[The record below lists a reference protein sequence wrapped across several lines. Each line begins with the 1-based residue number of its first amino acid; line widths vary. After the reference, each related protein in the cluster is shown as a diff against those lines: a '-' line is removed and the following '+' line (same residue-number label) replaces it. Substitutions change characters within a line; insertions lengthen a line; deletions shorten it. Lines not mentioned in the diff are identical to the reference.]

1 MNVQETAAGFGGES
15 GESILPALKK
25 YIPGLTAAAV
35 SALMNRALLPGGY
48 FPLGAAF
55 MAAVPQKYAAAAA
68 VGGVLSCLTDG
79 GSLTSMEGLRHV
91 ASLLAVCGIRWA
103 LAELRTVNR
112 ARFYPFFAALAGVLM
127 TNTVINGTTGSV
139 ISYSTLYFLA
149 EGAMAG
155 IAAMFFSGACRAADR
170 FGSGERLSRMAS
182 VSLIITLCA
191 AAIPLCRLRVWGFS
205 PGMMLLHA
213 AVLLAAAARSDIG
226 GATSGI
232 AAGCVA
238 SLSRYSLPY
247 GAVIPVAALLA
258 GYASFYGRIFA
269 ASAYM
274 ACCFMGCLT
283 AGSFDYM
290 LVAEAAAGG
299 VISCLVP
306 IAYAERAIAAA
317 GFGQTYVHSSPADNS
332 AAQRLNDAAQ
342 SISGICSVLGRVS
355 DGLEKRSLPDDDGI
369 YRRAFG
375 EVCGKCV
382 LCGRCFG
389 EDEGKDDARI
399 RQLAGKLKKGRSVSG
414 SEISAALGKKCIRED
429 ELAGEI
435 NRGYGYY
442 LASRSAYSRISS
454 IRSVMNGQLEGVGM
468 LLDSLGGELCADRQD
483 EYYSREVAEHL
494 TFCGYDVIS
503 CSCSVSARGRRNV
516 RLTVRCSDGESEAPE
531 IAGCA
536 GECFDCGFEVDSAV
550 NTGDMLELSLAQRK
564 KYSLVCTGAQHCC
577 GDQKLCGD
585 SYQSFEDGLGG
596 GYLLLSDGMGSGG
609 RAAVEGA
616 LTCEL
621 FHRLLEG
628 GFDFDSAVKIVNSA
642 LMIKSDD
649 ETLSTADCLHV
660 NLYNGRAVISK
671 AGAAQ
676 SYHITD
682 GFVTRIDLP
691 SLPLGIL
698 CETDTAKYTFTAEPG
713 DRIVMISDG
722 VPTDDSMWFEDML
735 RNCGGQNAEEFARLL
750 LQNAVARRPEGD
762 DDDITVTIG
771 TVLGKI
777 CTSD

>member
-15 GESILPALKK
+15 GESIWPMLKK
-25 YIPGLTAAAV
+25 YIPGLTAAV
-35 SALMNRALLPGGY
+35 FSALMNRALLPGGY

-55 MAAVPQKYAAAAA
+55 MAAVPQQYAAAAA

-79 GSLTSMEGLRHV
+79 GALTSMEGLRHV

-103 LAELRTVNR
+103 FGELRAVNR

-155 IAAMFFSGACRAADR
+155 LAAMFFSGACRAADR
-170 FGSGERLSRMAS
+170 FGSGERLSRIAS
-182 VSLIITLCA
+182 VSLVITFCA
-191 AAIPLCRLRVWGFS
+191 AAIPLCRLRVFGFS

-213 AVLLAAAARSDIG
+213 AVLLIAAARSEIG

-238 SLSRYSLPY
+238 SLSRYSLPH

-258 GYASFYGRIFA
+258 GYAAFYGRIFA
-269 ASAYM
+269 ASAYI

-283 AGSFDYM
+283 GGSLDVM

-299 VISCLVP
+299 IISCFVP
-306 IAYAERAIAAA
+306 VIYAERALAAV
-317 GFGQTYVHSSPADNS
+317 GFGTAYIHSDAVDCG
-332 AAQRLNDAAQ
+332 AAQRLDDAAE
-342 SISGICSVLGRVS
+342 SISGICAVLGRVS

-369 YRRAFG
+369 YSRAFR
-375 EVCGKCV
+375 EVCGKCA

-389 EDEGKDDARI
+389 EGDGKNDRRI

-414 SEISAALGKKCIRED
+414 GEISDALGKKCIRED

-442 LASRSAYSRISS
+442 LASRSVNSRISS
-454 IRSVMNGQLEGVGM
+454 IRSLMNGQLEGLGM
-468 LLDSLGGELCADRQD
+468 LLGRLGEELCADRED
-483 EYYSREVAEHL
+483 EYSSREAAEHL
-494 TFCGYDVIS
+494 MFCGYDVIR
-503 CSCSVSARGRRNV
+503 CCCSVSARGRRHI
-516 RLTVRCSDGESEAPE
+516 RLTVRCRDDESEAAG

-536 GECFDCGFEVDSAV
+536 EECMDCGFEVISAE
-550 NTGDMLELSLAQRK
+550 NDGDRLEMTLAQRE
-564 KYSLVCTGAQHCC
+564 KYRLVCAGAQHCC

-585 SYQSFEDGLGG
+585 SYQSFDDGLGG

-621 FHRLLEG
+621 FRRLLEG

-676 SYHITD
+676 SYHVRD

-698 CETDTAKYTFTAEPG
+698 CQTDTAKYTFTAEPG
-713 DRIVMISDG
+713 DWIVLISDG
-722 VPTDDSMWFEDML
+722 VPTDDSMWFEEML
-735 RNCGGQNAEEFARLL
+735 KNCGGQDAETFARLL
-750 LQNAVARRPEGD
+750 VENAVARRTEGD

-771 TVLGKI
+771 TVI
-777 CTSD
+777 